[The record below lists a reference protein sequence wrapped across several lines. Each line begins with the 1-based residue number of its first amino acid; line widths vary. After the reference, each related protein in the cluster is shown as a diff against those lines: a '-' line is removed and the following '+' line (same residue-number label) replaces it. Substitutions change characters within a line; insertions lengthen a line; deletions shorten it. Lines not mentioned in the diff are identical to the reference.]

1 MANFVVEQEEKH
13 KNLNA
18 MENRDNENDKHM
30 NEPNE
35 NENLIQKNEDAG
47 RLKNWDE
54 QMLSKNIDRD
64 IPHERRN
71 LNPDRE
77 KRSGRGLNPDR
88 NSGDR

>member
-1 MANFVVEQEEKH
+1 
-13 KNLNA
+13 

>member
-1 MANFVVEQEEKH
+1 
-13 KNLNA
+13 

-30 NEPNE
+30 NEPNG

-54 QMLSKNIDRD
+54 QMLSKNIESD
-64 IPHERRN
+64 IPHERRK

>member
-1 MANFVVEQEEKH
+1 
-13 KNLNA
+13 
-18 MENRDNENDKHM
+18 MENRNNENDKHI

-35 NENLIQKNEDAG
+35 NENLINKNEDAS
-47 RLKNWDE
+47 RLKNWDD
-54 QMLSKNIDRD
+54 QMQSKNLQRD

-77 KRSGRGLNPDR
+77 KRAGSGGSGLNPDR

>member
-1 MANFVVEQEEKH
+1 MSPMK
-13 KNLNA
+13 
-18 MENRDNENDKHM
+18 
-30 NEPNE
+30 

-54 QMLSKNIDRD
+54 QMLSKNIERD

-77 KRSGRGLNPDR
+77 KRSGRGLNPAR

>member
-1 MANFVVEQEEKH
+1 
-13 KNLNA
+13 

-54 QMLSKNIDRD
+54 QMLSKNIERD